1 VECRLKFGSWTY
13 DGSELDLH
21 TMPLSIDGDLD
32 ADFNPEL
39 TYASSSVEREVR
51 YYACCP
57 DNPYVSLTYTIWLE
71 KHEDNDA

>member
-1 VECRLKFGSWTY
+1 MY

-21 TMPLSIDGDLD
+21 PHPFSSVDTDHLD
-32 ADFNPEL
+32 AGFNPEV
-39 TYASSSVEREVR
+39 TYAGSSVEREVM

-71 KHEDNDA
+71 KHEDNDD